1 MTDKELRKLKRAE
14 LIEILYYLK
23 KENEELAEENSRLM
37 ERLYT
42 LAGKALKLQGQDN
55 AGEGAEPVSVSDTS
69 DIPGAKE
76 ND

>member
-23 KENEELAEENSRLM
+23 KENEELEEENNRLKD
-37 ERLYT
+37 RLYT
-42 LAGKALKLQGQDN
+42 LAGEALKLQGQDN
-55 AGEGAEPVSVSDTS
+55 AGEGAESVCVSN
-69 DIPGAKE
+69 PLEEEE